1 MQKDIAKL
9 LDNWNK
15 RNIKGI
21 YLPKPSDVYTKLSSI
36 IPVTATVGFSGSRT
50 LEEIGLIKL
59 LEARGNKVFNPYK
72 PGLTNNENMKLRKLG
87 AQADYYLSSANAIA
101 RTGELVFFSAFGQ
114 RIAGL
119 ANARHVIIIAGRN
132 KVTDDL
138 PSALE
143 RARQYVAPLNC
154 KRLDWPAPCHADGKC
169 HKEICFY
176 PEYKRMCC
184 QTLIIEAEPARD
196 RLRVILVG
204 TPLGF

>member
-9 LDNWNK
+9 FDNWNK

-21 YLPKPSDVYTKLSSI
+21 YLPKPADVYARLARI
-36 IPVTATVGFSGSRT
+36 IPVSATVGFSGSRT
-50 LEEIGLIKL
+50 LEELGLIKL
-59 LEARGNKVFNPYK
+59 LKARGNRVFDPYK
-72 PGLTNNENMKLRKLG
+72 PGLTREESMKLRKQG
-87 AQADYYLSSANAIA
+87 SQADFYLASANAIA

-119 ANARHVIIIAGRN
+119 ANAAHVVIIAGRN
-132 KVTDDL
+132 KITDDL

-143 RARQYVAPLNC
+143 RARQYATPLNC

-169 HKEICFY
+169 HQEICFY

-184 QTLIIEAEPARD
+184 QTLIIEAEPAFG
-196 RLRVILVG
+196 RLKVVLVG
-204 TPLGF
+204 APLGF